1 MIDTNTF
8 SNLGMNKIKQIM
20 KNAFSNLPKL
30 ETLQLFGNQ
39 LDNLNKNIMLDV
51 PKNINI
57 ANIDIS

>member
-1 MIDTNTF
+1 
-8 SNLGMNKIKQIM
+8 M